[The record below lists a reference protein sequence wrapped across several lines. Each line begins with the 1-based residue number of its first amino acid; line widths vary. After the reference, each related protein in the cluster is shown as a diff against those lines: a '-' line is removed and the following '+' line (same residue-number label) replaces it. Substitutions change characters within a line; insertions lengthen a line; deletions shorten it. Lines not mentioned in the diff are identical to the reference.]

1 MKWRWPSWSL
11 EIVEPV
17 VTVNGEP
24 VVVGT
29 PRGPGEIDKL
39 SPTWIAVEEY
49 LKAEIERQRDRNE
62 SATADAVKTA
72 LMRGQIRALR
82 GVLAL
87 PEKKRGLLVPHDE

>member
-1 MKWRWPSWSL
+1 MKWRWPWSL

-17 VTVNGEP
+17 VAVNGEP
-24 VVVGT
+24 VVVGA

-62 SATADAVKTA
+62 AVTADAVKTA
-72 LMRGQIRALR
+72 TMRGRIKALR
-82 GVLAL
+82 EVLAL
-87 PEKKRGLLVPHDE
+87 PEKKRGLLVPQDE

>member
-1 MKWRWPSWSL
+1 MNLWPWRKRDYP
-11 EIVEPV
+11 EVE
-17 VTVNGEP
+17 TEP

-62 SATADAVKTA
+62 AVTADAVKTA
-72 LMRGQIRALR
+72 TMRGRIKALR
-82 GVLAL
+82 EVLAL
-87 PEKKRGLLVPHDE
+87 PEKKRGLLVPQDE

>member
-1 MKWRWPSWSL
+1 MKWRWPWSL
-11 EIVEPV
+11 EIAEPV

-24 VVVGT
+24 VVVGA

-62 SATADAVKTA
+62 AVTADAVKTA
-72 LMRGQIRALR
+72 TMRGRIKALR
-82 GVLAL
+82 EVLAL
-87 PEKKRGLLVPHDE
+87 PEKKRGLLVPQDE